1 MLADPQS
8 VTYNTVAK
16 SLVASFRGPE
26 ESQYRLNDSGVQYLL
41 RVNHRFGPR
50 FRTFAQLRR
59 ESYVSD
65 PVIPANNVL
74 AGMSATITLDWA
86 PVGLTAADVQYL
98 GNALTG
104 WASSAQ
110 LLKLINGET

>member
-16 SLVASFRGPE
+16 SLVTSFRGE
-26 ESQYRLNDSGVQYLL
+26 QESQYRLNDSGVIYLL
-41 RVNHRFGPR
+41 RVGHTFGKR
-50 FRTFAQLRR
+50 NRTFAQLRR

-65 PVIPANNVL
+65 PVVPANNLL
-74 AGMSATITLDWA
+74 AGMFATLTIDWA
-86 PVGLTAADVQYL
+86 PVGLAAADAQYL

-104 WASSAQ
+104 WASSATI
-110 LLKLINGET
+110 LKMINGET